1 MNTILNKLRRRIN
14 SIWFPPIIIFTA
26 VMAVVIG
33 SFTVS
38 LNSLEIESKAVVSAY
53 AQGTEDLIQDRI
65 KVFEESLRSG
75 AGLFTGDANVTQTE
89 WDDYIKATG
98 VKARYPG
105 SQTIAYAEVV
115 KKNELNDFLEN
126 VKTRTGYQMKIDVN
140 SSALEYA
147 PVVLVSPITEQNENI
162 VGFDVYSDD
171 VRREIL
177 EKVRDENRVYLTGVV
192 DLLSDHGED
201 TNTGIIMYAPQYKK
215 DSPIANV
222 EERRESIEGYLYAV
236 FRTDVF
242 LGNLLDQ
249 RIDENISYKIVT
261 AGDENSNEIYQSVNS
276 EPNSIKAKESIT
288 DTFTINGATWSVVYS
303 YDADDLL
310 SQPTINRP
318 LTVLLFGTL
327 AAAMISVI
335 TLLLLRGKGNQL
347 ALDQERDINDAKDS
361 LLSIASHQL
370 RTPATGVKQYLGMI
384 MQGFVGDV
392 SPQQQNMLDKA
403 YESNERQLKTIN
415 DVLFLARLDSGRIV
429 LSESDA
435 EIKNMVKSVIEEQR
449 NHIDE
454 SKHTLTLH
462 APDDDVCLSVDEHMI
477 RMSVEN
483 LLSNAI
489 KYTKNGGNI
498 DITLSQDK
506 QETKIVVKDD
516 GVGIA
521 KEDQKLLFKQ
531 FSRIKNELSKSVSGT
546 GVGLY
551 LVKHII
557 ELHNGTISV
566 DSKQG
571 EGAVFTIVLPS
582 ATRK

>member
-1 MNTILNKLRRRIN
+1 
-14 SIWFPPIIIFTA
+14 
-26 VMAVVIG
+26 MAVVIG

-38 LNSLEIESKAVVSAY
+38 LNSLEIESKTVVSAY
-53 AQGTEDLIQDRI
+53 AQGTEDVIQDRI

-75 AGLFTGDANVTQTE
+75 AGLFTGDTEVTQTE

-98 VKARYPG
+98 IKARYPG

-126 VKTRTGYQMKIDVN
+126 VKTRTDYQMKIDENNV
-140 SSALEYA
+140 APKYA
-147 PVVLVSPITEQNENI
+147 PVVLVNPITEQNQNV
-162 VGFDVYSDD
+162 VGFDIYSNET
-171 VRREIL
+171 RREIL
-177 EKVRDENRVYLTGVV
+177 EKVRDENQVYLTGVI
-192 DLLSDHGED
+192 DLLSNYGED
-201 TNTGIIMYAPQYKK
+201 TSTGIIMYAPQYKK
-215 DSPIANV
+215 DSPIATV

-498 DITLSQDK
+498 DITLSQNK